1 MYQIDFTKPI
11 HVHFIGIGGISM
23 SGLAELLHTK
33 GFTVTGSD
41 HKESKITKHLSKLGI
56 EVAYKQ
62 IAENINEGIDLVV
75 YTAAVHEDNPE
86 YQAVLAHNIPMID
99 RANLLG
105 QVMKQYKNAISVA
118 GTHGKTTTTSMVSL
132 MMIEGKMD
140 PTISVGGILD
150 NIEGNIRIGNSDN
163 FIVESCEYKNSFL
176 SFYPTHEIILN
187 IEAEHL
193 DFFKDLADVRHS
205 FRVFAQK
212 LPSYGNLVING
223 HIENFQEITE
233 GLSCNVVTYGIL
245 NGKTDLNS
253 VDSPYN
259 YAAANIA
266 YTQEG
271 YGTYDLI
278 KDNQFITRI
287 TLSVVGEHNI
297 SNSVAAIALVNRL
310 GVSFDSI
317 QVALLN
323 FRGTERRFEKKGVV
337 GGVTIVD
344 DYAHHP
350 TEIKATLTAA
360 KAYPHKNIWCVFQPH
375 TYSRTKA
382 LFSDFITA
390 LSLADKIVL
399 ADIYPARE
407 EDPGDI
413 SSKDIQEKLIEN
425 GRESYYFDDFKKI
438 EEFLLKNCTNGDLL
452 ITMGAGDV
460 VSIGE
465 SLLRK

>member
-41 HKESKITKHLSKLGI
+41 HKESKITNHLIKLGI
-56 EVAYKQ
+56 NVAYKQ
-62 IAENINEGIDLVV
+62 TAENINEDIDLVV

-86 YQAVLAHNIPMID
+86 YQAVIAHNIPMMD

-132 MMIEGKMD
+132 MMIEGNMD

-150 NIEGNIRIGNSDN
+150 NIEGNIRIGNSSN

-193 DFFKDLADVRHS
+193 DFFKDIADIRHS

-212 LPSYGNLVING
+212 LPSDGNLVING
-223 HIENFQEITE
+223 HIENYEEITAD
-233 GLSCNVVTYGIL
+233 LSCNVVTYGVLDGI
-245 NGKTDLNS
+245 TDLIAIA
-253 VDSPYN
+253 SPFN
-259 YAAANIA
+259 YAAANIS
-266 YTQEG
+266 YTEEG

-278 KDNQFITRI
+278 HENQFVTRI
-287 TLSVVGEHNI
+287 TLNVVGEHNI
-297 SNSVAAIALVNRL
+297 SNSVAAIALVNSL
-310 GVSFDSI
+310 GVSFQAI
-317 QVALLN
+317 KVALLN
-323 FRGTERRFEKKGVV
+323 FRGTERRFEKKGVI

-350 TEIKATLTAA
+350 TEIKATLSAA
-360 KAYPHKNIWCVFQPH
+360 KAYPHKDIWCVFQPH
-375 TYSRTKA
+375 TFSRTKA
-382 LFSDFITA
+382 LFSDFVAA
-390 LSLADKIVL
+390 LSLSDKIVL

-413 SSKDIQEKLIEN
+413 SSRDIKEQLEKN
-425 GRESYYFDDFKKI
+425 GKQAYYFDDFKKI

-465 SLLRK
+465 SLLHK